1 MTDTAPI
8 TNIKDALEGPLIFTD
23 RFKLII
29 RRIATGFSLA
39 ALLISFTGT
48 AYADS
53 FDDQINAL
61 KAQAANQQSSA
72 DALHAQATNY
82 QQQVAQYQAQ
92 INALNAQIAVGQAQ
106 VAKLNAQI
114 ADAQAKMAEQKSVL
128 SADIKAMYLA
138 SGVTPLEMLA
148 SSKNISDFFDQQEY
162 QDSIKNKIQT
172 AMDQII
178 QLEAQLE
185 GQQKNLLGILSAQN
199 AQKQQ
204 LSATQSQMA
213 ALLATAQQSA
223 AAADA
228 QVTASNSQIA
238 SLRQQQAAALAAA
251 SRVFSGT
258 IPGASGGSG
267 GACDSGHGNGGYPM
281 AWCNAPQDSI
291 TTPWGYSRECVSWAG
306 WRRSQLGRTAYGW
319 GNANQW
325 ASGAR
330 AAGLRVDSSPEV
342 GAIAQTS
349 AGPFG
354 HVAVV
359 EAIEGSTVVVSEMNY
374 DDAGHYRLGAYPV
387 SYFVYIH

>member
-1 MTDTAPI
+1 MLVGWTGI
-8 TNIKDALEGPLIFTD
+8 T
-23 RFKLII
+23 
-29 RRIATGFSLA
+29 
-39 ALLISFTGT
+39 
-48 AYADS
+48 YADS

-61 KAQAANQQSSA
+61 KGQAATQQNQA

-92 INALNAQIAVGQAQ
+92 INALNAQIAVAQAES
-106 VAKLNAQI
+106 AKLNVQI
-114 ADAQAKMAEQKSVL
+114 AEAEAKLAEQKTVL
-128 SADIKAMYLA
+128 SANIKAMYLA
-138 SGVTPLEMLA
+138 STVTPLEMLA
-148 SSKNISDFFDQQEY
+148 SSRNISDFFDQQEY
-162 QDSIKNKIQT
+162 QDSIKNKVQT
-172 AMDQII
+172 AMDTIV
-178 QLEAQLE
+178 QLKAQLE
-185 GQQKNLLGILSAQN
+185 GQQKNLLGILSAQT

-204 LSATQSQMA
+204 LSATQNQLAS
-213 ALLATAQQSA
+213 LLAIAQQSA

-228 QVTASNSQIA
+228 SVANSNSQIA
-238 SLRQQQAAALAAA
+238 HLRQQQAAALAAA

-267 GACDSGHGNGGYPM
+267 GACDIGHGNGGYPM
-281 AWCNAPQDSI
+281 SWCNAPQDSI

-306 WRRSQLGRTAYGW
+306 FRRSQLGRPVYGW

-325 ASGAR
+325 AGGAR
-330 AAGLRVDSSPEV
+330 AAGFRVDSSPEV
-342 GAIAQTS
+342 GAVAQTS

-359 EAIEGSTVVVSEMNY
+359 EAVEGNTVVVSEMNY